1 MFFYVNILSMK
12 FFIFG
17 STGDLAK
24 RKIVPALSHI
34 PIHNLEIIALGRR
47 DFVDQTY
54 NEFVCE
60 GGMCFNHLDKKPE
73 YNKIEFKDEIICEKC
88 IEKLD
93 KDNINFFYSAMPP
106 QNIEIILEYIGKI
119 KKSGYKVKI
128 LVEKPF
134 GEDLESAKH
143 LKYVVQKEN
152 LIEDIFISD
161 HYVFKDEILELN
173 KPHFKKIKI
182 VSLEKVG
189 LENRAG
195 YYNNV
200 GALKDMVQNHF
211 LNIIFKLIDNPEEDF
226 KDFEIISFK
235 KGQYGDGESIGYV
248 KELGEKSNTETFVKI
263 LLKTKTKEIEFITG
277 KKFNEKKSFIEIDD
291 KKIILDNEKNSYERL
306 LLDFLSE
313 TKTNFPTIDKTI
325 LSWEIIEKIQSK
337 KTDLK
342 YYPENLDSKDISL
355 IF

>member
-1 MFFYVNILSMK
+1 MK
-12 FFIFG
+12 LFIFG
-17 STGDLAK
+17 STGDLVK

-47 DFVDQTY
+47 DLIDQSY
-54 NEFVCE
+54 NKFICE
-60 GGMCFNHLDKKPE
+60 GEMCFNHLEKKPE

-93 KDNINFFYSAMPP
+93 KNNINFFYSAMPP
-106 QNIEIILEYIGKI
+106 QNIEMILEYIGKI
-119 KKSGYKVKI
+119 KRNNYKIKLLI
-128 LVEKPF
+128 EKPF

-143 LKYVVQKEN
+143 LKDVIKKEN
-152 LIEDIFISD
+152 LVEDVFISD

-173 KPHFKKIKI
+173 KPNFKKIKI

-189 LENRAG
+189 LENRIS

-211 LNIIFKLIDNPEEDF
+211 LNIILKLIDNPKEEF
-226 KDFEIISFK
+226 KDFKIISFE
-235 KGQYGDGESIGYV
+235 KGQYGDGKSIGYV

-263 LLKTKTKEIEFITG
+263 LIKTKTKEIEFVTG
-277 KKFNEKKSFIEIDD
+277 KKFNKKISFIEIDGR
-291 KKIILDNEKNSYERL
+291 KIILDNEKNSYERL
-306 LLDFLSE
+306 LIEFLSE
-313 TKTNFPTIDKTI
+313 RKTNFPTVEKTI

-337 KTDLK
+337 KTNLK
-342 YYPENLDSKDISL
+342 YYPENIDTESDI
-355 IF
+355 